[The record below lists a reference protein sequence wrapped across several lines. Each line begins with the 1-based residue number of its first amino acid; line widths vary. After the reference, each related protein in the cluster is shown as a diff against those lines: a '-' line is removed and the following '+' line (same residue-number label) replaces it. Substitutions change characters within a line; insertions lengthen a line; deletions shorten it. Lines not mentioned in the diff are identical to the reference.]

1 MNEWSPIVSKFDSAE
16 AAEAYN
22 YLCRNK
28 AAESLADDRPVVAHN
43 QAMGEI
49 HGIIAAKRYWQG
61 C

>member
-49 HGIIAAKRYWQG
+49 HGIIAAER
-61 C
+61 